1 MEAGTKEFNK
11 HPEHSYS
18 FCILTLPLY
27 GVVMF
32 GCYSLI
38 CIGYHMIVLSDCKD
52 AQDELLDEIKQARA
66 FLTSKG
72 MKFDT
77 KWLTLIL

>member
-1 MEAGTKEFNK
+1 
-11 HPEHSYS
+11 
-18 FCILTLPLY
+18 
-27 GVVMF
+27 MF

-52 AQDELLDEIKQARA
+52 AQDELLSEIKQARA

-72 MKFDT
+72 MKFDM
-77 KWLTLIL
+77 K